1 MIHNIP
7 TSQEINALR
16 DEAYENAKSHG
27 FHDANNSKKH
37 YLCLVLTELMEAVEA
52 DRKARHCVIDINE
65 VDLIED
71 KSIFLATF
79 EQHIKDTVEDEFA
92 DTVIRLLDYA
102 GLYNIDVGA
111 SYYLKFILDDID
123 ADFTYRLKYKSMSL
137 TEFAFE
143 MTCLI
148 VGKDILFVLFELF
161 MWAVA
166 KGFDLTTHIKLKMR
180 YNSYRERMH
189 GKRY

>member
-16 DEAYENAKSHG
+16 NEAYENAKSHG

-52 DRKARHCVIDINE
+52 DRKARHCVIDLNE

-71 KSIFLATF
+71 ESIFLATF
-79 EQHIKDTVEDEFA
+79 EQNIKNTVEDEFA
-92 DTVIRLLDYA
+92 DTAIRLLDYA

-111 SYYLKFILDDID
+111 SCYLCQYILD
-123 ADFTYRLKYKSMSL
+123 ASGPPYTQKYKSMSL

-143 MTCLI
+143 MTYFI
-148 VGKDILFVLFELF
+148 VRKDILFVLFELF

>member
-1 MIHNIP
+1 MTNNMP
-7 TSQEINALR
+7 TLKELNDLR

-27 FHDANNSKKH
+27 FHDEDHSKEH
-37 YLCLVLTELMEAVEA
+37 YLCLVLTELMESVEA
-52 DRKARHCVIDINE
+52 DRKARYCAFDLNE

-71 KSIFLATF
+71 DADYIAIF
-79 EQHIKDTVEDEFA
+79 EQNVKDTVEDEIA
-92 DTVIRLLDYA
+92 DTAIRLFDYA

-111 SYYLKFILDDID
+111 SCYLCQYILD
-123 ADFTYRLKYKSMSL
+123 ASGPPYTQKYKSMSL

-143 MTCLI
+143 MTYFI
-148 VGKDILFVLFELF
+148 VRKDILFVLFELF

>member
-16 DEAYENAKSHG
+16 NEAYENAKSHG

-52 DRKARHCVIDINE
+52 DRKARHCVIDLNE

-71 KSIFLATF
+71 ESIFLATF
-79 EQHIKDTVEDEFA
+79 EQNIKDTVEDEFA
-92 DTVIRLLDYA
+92 DTAIRLLDYA
-102 GLYNIDVGA
+102 GLYSCDMSPFKDYQVLDI
-111 SYYLKFILDDID
+111 YYEKDPLKHTATSFTEVAFDI
-123 ADFTYRLKYKSMSL
+123 A
-137 TEFAFE
+137 
-143 MTCLI
+143 
-148 VGKDILFVLFELF
+148 KDIMNYETIYALYELF
-161 MWAVA
+161 AWAYII
-166 KGFDLTTHIKLKMR
+166 GFDLTTHIKLKMR